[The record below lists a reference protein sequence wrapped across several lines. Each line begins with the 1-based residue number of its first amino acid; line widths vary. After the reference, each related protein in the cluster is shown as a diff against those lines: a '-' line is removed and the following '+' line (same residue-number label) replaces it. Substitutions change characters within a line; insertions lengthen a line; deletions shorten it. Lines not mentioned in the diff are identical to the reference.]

1 MGHSIAPYTPV
12 GGEDGT
18 VRVFDLRDGSAVA
31 SHRASDDTLNG
42 FEFHPYLPFA
52 ASASGDWLTLTIPAC

>member
-1 MGHSIAPYTPV
+1 M
-12 GGEDGT
+12 

-52 ASASGDWLTLTIPAC
+52 ASTSGGWLALATPDVGGHVLSAA

>member
-1 MGHSIAPYTPV
+1 M
-12 GGEDGT
+12 

-42 FEFHPYLPFA
+42 FELHPYLPFA
-52 ASASGDWLTLTIPAC
+52 ASTSGDLPTLTTQGCQRHVD